1 MPLDLQAPVRPLAS
15 GLGRCRC
22 ARHRHATRF
31 VVLTG
36 GPGAGK
42 TAVLDL
48 ARHRFCEHVRVLPEA
63 ATMLFGG
70 GFPRFDEEEA
80 RRAAQRAIFAVQREI
95 EHAIA
100 SEGST
105 AVALCDRGTVDG
117 LAYWP
122 GGLDDFYS
130 SHATTRA
137 GELSRYASVIHLRT
151 PQARHY
157 DHSNPVRTETAEQ
170 ARAMDERIA
179 AAWAGHP
186 NVHFIDSSADFI
198 EKAQRALAAIEHEL
212 PECCRH
218 AEQPS

>member
-1 MPLDLQAPVRPLAS
+1 MAMCECGETHDR
-15 GLGRCRC
+15 RR
-22 ARHRHATRF
+22 

-70 GFPRFDEEEA
+70 GFPRFDEEQA

-95 EHAIA
+95 ERAVA

-105 AVALCDRGTVDG
+105 AVALCDRGTLDG

-122 GGLDDFYS
+122 GALDDFFA
-130 SHATTRA
+130 SHATTRRD
-137 GELSRYASVIHLRT
+137 ELERYAVVIHLRT
-151 PQARHY
+151 PAALHY

-170 ARAMDERIA
+170 ARAMDEKIA

-186 NVHFIDSSADFI
+186 HIHFIDSSEDFI
-198 EKAQRALAAIEHEL
+198 EKAQSALAMIEHEL

-218 AEQPS
+218 AEQS